1 MKRKIKN
8 TKYQVFKT
16 LVTVAILATL
26 VTVHVL
32 RAKTEKIDTADTAD
46 TKIVMTNNTSTERTY
61 FLTEYE
67 AYDEEE
73 NKYGLS
79 DEQLEVA
86 RKLSNYRPAYVDD
99 EDITSYN
106 EQEILKCLYNA
117 SLAYYDGDI
126 DKVLVSPS
134 WRTKEYGVTF
144 DRAALA
150 VKNFIKPEVTN
161 KDSKVF
167 FVYTDYGKV
176 NTYSETEFAYMI
188 NA

>member
-26 VTVHVL
+26 VTIHVL
-32 RAKTEKIDTADTAD
+32 RDKTEKMDTTD
-46 TKIVMTNNTSTERTY
+46 TKIVMTNNTNTDRTY

-134 WRTKEYGVTF
+134 WRTREYGVTF

-150 VKNFIKPEVTN
+150 VKNFIKPEVTD

-167 FVYTDYGKV
+167 FVYTDCGKV
-176 NTYSETEFAYMI
+176 DTYSETEFAYMI